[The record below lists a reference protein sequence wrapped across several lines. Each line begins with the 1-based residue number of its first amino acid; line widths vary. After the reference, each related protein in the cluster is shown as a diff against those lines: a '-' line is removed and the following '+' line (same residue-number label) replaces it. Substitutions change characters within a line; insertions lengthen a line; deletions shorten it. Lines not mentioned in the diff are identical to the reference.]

1 MRRLIRKFT
10 LGTGS
15 VFVLGIGAA
24 ALDSTLDIGADAG
37 NTLSAVTTPA
47 AIQTSDSLGTGD
59 SLRKDDIRWAQVELR
74 FRGLYRGSLDGV
86 LGPKTKRALTQFQQ
100 NSGLA
105 QTASVDAQTWDALTS
120 SSGIAEG
127 SSGIP
132 SDADRSG
139 SMTNSSSASD
149 LGR

>member
-1 MRRLIRKFT
+1 MRPLIWK
-10 LGTGS
+10 LVVGAVS
-15 VFVLGIGAA
+15 VFALSIGGA
-24 ALDSTLDIGADAG
+24 ALDSALNSEADAG
-37 NTLSAVTTPA
+37 NTVSAVNMPS
-47 AIQTSDSLGTGD
+47 AILSSDSLGSGD

-74 FRGLYRGSLDGV
+74 FRGLYKGSLDGV
-86 LGPKTKRALTQFQQ
+86 LGPKTKRALAQFQQ
-100 NSGLA
+100 NNGLA

-139 SMTNSSSASD
+139 SMTNSAPASD